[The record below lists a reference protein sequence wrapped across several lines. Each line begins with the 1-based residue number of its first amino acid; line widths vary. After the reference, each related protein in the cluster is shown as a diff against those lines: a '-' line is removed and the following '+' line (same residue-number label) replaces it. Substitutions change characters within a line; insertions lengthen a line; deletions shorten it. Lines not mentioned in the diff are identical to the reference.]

1 MDFFICCNKFAFFVM
16 ILCFEL
22 QNYIV
27 YDLSLSTSIK
37 VSDDDYDRYLN
48 TFYKNIEQ
56 LYE

>member
-22 QNYIV
+22 ENYII

-37 VSDDDYDRYLN
+37 VSDDYDCYLD

-56 LYE
+56 LYK